1 MVKYPHEVW
10 CGDFGDTSRVLRV
23 CGGAGGRAA
32 AAVVAGVEEA
42 HAYDAAGNPIYATR
56 NAQSHSY
63 GATDFELVVSNRY
76 DHLGRR
82 VQKVTPEATHTY
94 FYDGWMLIGG
104 TQEQT
109 DIGGAHNGKM
119 YLREDRGDA

>member
-1 MVKYPHEVW
+1 MESCKEIRKKTIKFPERW
-10 CGDFGDTSRVLRV
+10 
-23 CGGAGGRAA
+23 
-32 AAVVAGVEEA
+32 
-42 HAYDAAGNPIYATR
+42 R
-56 NAQSHSY
+56 NA
-63 GATDFELVVSNRY
+63 Y